1 LLDSLL
7 QERHTYY
14 HKMSERDAWISTLQD
29 MGFGPNRSNRA
40 LKATD
45 YKGVEPAMEW
55 LLANSDNDA
64 LDDPLSE
71 DEAPPALKLGGAPTE
86 ADNPSSEPKK
96 PLTEEERREKMAKME
111 ELRIKKRAE
120 REEKEKQEALER
132 ERKRIEDGKSMTDIK
147 QKLEEQE
154 IKKMA
159 ELKRREKMEEK
170 AAKARV
176 LQQIEED
183 KIARRA
189 KFNMKTPE
197 GAGGSSE
204 SVPAAPTPVAIASPA
219 PKKDYTETRIQIRQ
233 PSGQPIVHAFG
244 VKEQLAAVRLYAQIN
259 RTDGGDT
266 PFRLMTNFPK
276 KVFNEEDYE
285 NSLENLG
292 LVPSAVLMMTK

>member
-1 LLDSLL
+1 
-7 QERHTYY
+7 
-14 HKMSERDAWISTLQD
+14 MSERDAWISTLQD
-29 MGFGPNRSNRA
+29 MGFGPNRSKRA

-55 LLANSDNDA
+55 LLANCDNDA

-71 DEAPPALKLGGAPTE
+71 DEAPPALKLGGAPSESGGDDPT
-86 ADNPSSEPKK
+86 PEPKK

-189 KFNMKTPE
+189 KFNMKAPD

-204 SVPAAPTPVAIASPA
+204 SAPVAAPPVSAAPPA

-259 RTDGGDT
+259 RTDGGDA

-276 KVFNEEDYE
+276 KVFNDEDYE